1 MSGEINDTVI
11 IFSFVRSQAE
21 KKSRFWTFFLIT
33 QEFSYNLLHNCV
45 LIGCDLFLFRY
56 FLERICWFS
65 HKTVES
71 RLIGLPIESNFSFAS
86 EIKCPEAPT
95 TQTN

>member
-45 LIGCDLFLFRY
+45 LIGCDLFFVSLFSGKNLLV
-56 FLERICWFS
+56 F
-65 HKTVES
+65 
-71 RLIGLPIESNFSFAS
+71 
-86 EIKCPEAPT
+86 
-95 TQTN
+95 TQDSGKQIDRFTN